1 MNPQSGLER
10 AFGRAL
16 REVRESRGVSQ
27 EQLALDANYDR
38 TYISLLERGTRSPT
52 LRTVVELA
60 EVLNVQPSEIIR
72 RMETT
77 LAEAQKRQA
86 RGKDYPE

>member
-1 MNPQSGLER
+1 VNPQSGLER

-77 LAEAQKRQA
+77 LAEAEKRQA
-86 RGKDYPE
+86 RGKG

>member
-1 MNPQSGLER
+1 VNPQSGLER

-77 LAEAQKRQA
+77 LAEAEKRQA
-86 RGKDYPE
+86 KGKG

>member
-77 LAEAQKRQA
+77 LAEAEKRQA
-86 RGKDYPE
+86 RGKG

>member
-77 LAEAQKRQA
+77 LAEAEKRQA
-86 RGKDYPE
+86 KGKG